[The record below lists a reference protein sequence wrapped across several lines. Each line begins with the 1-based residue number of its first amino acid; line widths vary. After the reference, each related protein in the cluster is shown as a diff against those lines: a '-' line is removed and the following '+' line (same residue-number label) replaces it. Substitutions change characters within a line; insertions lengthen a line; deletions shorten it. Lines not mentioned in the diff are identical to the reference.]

1 MNGPVNEKDINYSKT
16 DISFL
21 RAALALASDYETVY
35 VIDNT
40 DDSYAEYRASGPDNE
55 LQLCLTGA
63 DFYAD
68 TQRNCRIL
76 VYPDDQESF
85 LDHFKKEKLL
95 RSLENGRSCSVDYR
109 LVIDGEPVFYSL
121 KAIRDIHGD
130 SDIIIIGVQNV
141 DVQMRQQLADKKE
154 KTAYAEIAA
163 SLASLYEAIYYIDI
177 DTDNF
182 TFYRTNS
189 SYAEAGLQMDGSD
202 FFNMTISDLQNSVH
216 PEDKERVIEQM
227 TKDRLVSNL
236 EKTGSVSFT
245 YRQKLGGEMKYMR
258 LLAFLQKEHKNRIVV
273 AVRDVDAL
281 VRRENEAAAEAE
293 SYSHIARAL
302 ASRYEVI
309 YYIDLDTNAYTEYS
323 ASEQYSKL
331 GVRTTGKDFF
341 AACEHDIKQYIHPD
355 DAPDLIKQ
363 LKRDKVIKALSS
375 TGSTSYTYRQQL
387 GDRIQYVTLIAVRPK
402 NDSHNIIMALLNIDD
417 QIRREQVMKRETETF
432 SEIINALALRYEV
445 IYYVDATSGEYTEYS
460 SSIKYAKLKIGEKG
474 SDFFGD
480 TQRNMKRDIYSEDY
494 PMMAKAMTKEVVMA
508 RLNETG
514 QYNLTYRLVLDGRPQ
529 YVTLVIIRA
538 NDDSEH
544 IIVAVANIDVDMRR
558 ELAYREAI
566 GSAMDMAS
574 RDALTGVKNKH
585 AYVQVEIELDKQ
597 IEAEKA
603 PEFAVV
609 ICDVNGLKQIN
620 DSKGHTAGDEFI
632 RSACNLICNN
642 FKHSPVFRI
651 GGDEF
656 VALLKGQ
663 DFESREHLM
672 EQFSEIMD
680 ENKTKGLVTV
690 AAGISVFVSGKDNRL
705 QDVFERADKAM
716 YINKKILKS

>member
-1 MNGPVNEKDINYSKT
+1 
-16 DISFL
+16 
-21 RAALALASDYETVY
+21 
-35 VIDNT
+35 
-40 DDSYAEYRASGPDNE
+40 
-55 LQLCLTGA
+55 
-63 DFYAD
+63 
-68 TQRNCRIL
+68 
-76 VYPDDQESF
+76 
-85 LDHFKKEKLL
+85 
-95 RSLENGRSCSVDYR
+95 
-109 LVIDGEPVFYSL
+109 
-121 KAIRDIHGD
+121 
-130 SDIIIIGVQNV
+130 
-141 DVQMRQQLADKKE
+141 
-154 KTAYAEIAA
+154 
-163 SLASLYEAIYYIDI
+163 
-177 DTDNF
+177 
-182 TFYRTNS
+182 
-189 SYAEAGLQMDGSD
+189 
-202 FFNMTISDLQNSVH
+202 
-216 PEDKERVIEQM
+216 
-227 TKDRLVSNL
+227 
-236 EKTGSVSFT
+236 
-245 YRQKLGGEMKYMR
+245 
-258 LLAFLQKEHKNRIVV
+258 
-273 AVRDVDAL
+273 
-281 VRRENEAAAEAE
+281 
-293 SYSHIARAL
+293 
-302 ASRYEVI
+302 
-309 YYIDLDTNAYTEYS
+309 
-323 ASEQYSKL
+323 
-331 GVRTTGKDFF
+331 
-341 AACEHDIKQYIHPD
+341 
-355 DAPDLIKQ
+355 
-363 LKRDKVIKALSS
+363 
-375 TGSTSYTYRQQL
+375 
-387 GDRIQYVTLIAVRPK
+387 
-402 NDSHNIIMALLNIDD
+402 MALLNIDD

-538 NDDSEH
+538 NDDSDH

>member
-40 DDSYAEYRASGPDNE
+40 DDSYAEYRASGPDTE

-189 SYAEAGLQMDGSD
+189 SYAEPGLKMDGSD

-227 TKDRLVSNL
+227 TKDRLVSDL

-309 YYIDLDTNAYTEYS
+309 YCIDLDTNAYTEYS

-538 NDDSEH
+538 NDDSDH

-585 AYVQVEIELDKQ
+585 AYVHVEIELDKQ

-680 ENKTKGLVTV
+680 ENKIKGLVTV